1 MCVYMCVWPTCCAAV
16 QPTGSVFPE
25 MSALWSNPKL
35 WRPTCM
41 PARRPADPHYATSDG
56 LAVHAVQH
64 SWAWHDERV
73 PLATCNG
80 NDAVIAKR
88 KRNNQVRSETDKRR
102 WEKRLPLGWQP
113 SCSGSSG
120 TCSSLAIS
128 LSLFLSLCVCVGRLA
143 ALSISCFQHGP
154 LT

>member
-1 MCVYMCVWPTCCAAV
+1 ML
-16 QPTGSVFPE
+16 S
-25 MSALWSNPKL
+25 
-35 WRPTCM
+35 RPTCM

-88 KRNNQVRSETDKRR
+88 KRKKTKLEARQTKDAGKSDCH
-102 WEKRLPLGWQP
+102 LA
-113 SCSGSSG
+113 GSQAAAAPAG
-120 TCSSLAIS
+120 LAALSPS

-143 ALSISCFQHGP
+143 ALSISCF
-154 LT
+154 